1 MGKKNLIIGSL
12 WIMIFMM
19 LGAYLEM
26 RLGTGG
32 KEWQDSLTRGMWK
45 TAHLHGAIFGILNIL
60 YGLLIKIFDFDDK
73 VINTG
78 SILAVLGAS
87 LFPVSLFLGGI
98 SFKFVYAA
106 PIGGLCMIIA
116 WFLMSYKIIKN

>member
-1 MGKKNLIIGSL
+1 MEKKNLIIGSL
-12 WIMIFMM
+12 WILLFMV

-60 YGLLIKIFDFDDK
+60 YGLLIKGLNFDDK
-73 VINTG
+73 IINTG
-78 SILAVLGAS
+78 SIFAILSAL

-98 SFKFVYAA
+98 NFKFAYIA

-116 WFLMSYKIIKN
+116 WLIMSYKIIKK